1 MLKIPLLTALA
12 CTFVLSACET
22 PTDDTAAATTDT
34 TTTDDAAR
42 SLISGSVAL
51 PSQMALV
58 STSDVTRSAT
68 RAGTSTRA
76 LISDAALAA
85 FADDS
90 DYNTERQNIFV
101 YLDASEPINF
111 IDSLLC
117 FTGQTEPLAMNGEG
131 N

>member
-22 PTDDTAAATTDT
+22 PTDDTAAA
-34 TTTDDAAR
+34 TDDAAR

-76 LISDAALAA
+76 AHARTA
-85 FADDS
+85 
-90 DYNTERQNIFV
+90 
-101 YLDASEPINF
+101 
-111 IDSLLC
+111 
-117 FTGQTEPLAMNGEG
+117 
-131 N
+131 